1 VETIEKFFNLKQCSS
16 AEVDLNE
23 LRCSSKEQADIHRTE
38 LVISEHKC
46 LVHEILH
53 ARSNHMQNDKDN
65 DNPQCIEVTEV
76 FQLGARVDKV
86 LQKAERMF
94 DTLLDS
100 ESHSYLSIR
109 LAHLM
114 HMSDLFCQRK
124 DRIAALYCLHRAE
137 PIVLKLIE
145 WSSDLVNP
153 RAVSYFLA
161 CYMRASSLTEARRV
175 VIEIMEII
183 SKRDDFTALDKLK
196 TESVWMKEIVDA
208 RLDEASL
215 LDFDQLTYAKTYD
228 PSKEFSGL
236 DSAID
241 GYLYL
246 INKTNTA

>member
-1 VETIEKFFNLKQCSS
+1 
-16 AEVDLNE
+16 
-23 LRCSSKEQADIHRTE
+23 
-38 LVISEHKC
+38 
-46 LVHEILH
+46 
-53 ARSNHMQNDKDN
+53 MQNDKDN
-65 DNPQCIEVTEV
+65 DKSQCIEVSEV

-100 ESHSYLSIR
+100 ESHSYLSLR

-114 HMSDLFCQRK
+114 HMSDLFCQRN
-124 DRIAALYCLHRAE
+124 DRNAALFCLHRAE

-161 CYMRASSLTEARRV
+161 CYMRARSLSDARRV

-183 SKRDDFTALDKLK
+183 SKRDDFTAVDKLK

-208 RLDEASL
+208 RLDETSL
-215 LDFDQLTYAKTYD
+215 LNFDQPTYAEIHGPT
-228 PSKEFSGL
+228 KEFGGL

-246 INKTNTA
+246 LNNTNTE